1 MTGRHKIIIA
11 FLALVLSAAASF
23 RAGDAAAG
31 AARARWQEAAEQPR
45 PLTSQERRG
54 RAIYLR
60 GETASGRE
68 LGATV
73 GELDVPGST
82 MTCAG
87 CHGTRGEGK
96 TEGGVT
102 AGNLTWSNLIKPYG
116 HTHPT
121 SRKHGAFDE
130 ASFARAVTGGVDP
143 AGNRMLVAMPRY
155 KIHPEDMADLV
166 AYLKRI
172 ESDRDPGLTVDAVK
186 VSALLPASGPLAETG
201 AAMREVLAAY
211 FAEVNGRGGIYNRK
225 IELSVVDSGS
235 AAAREAVRR
244 EQVFAFVGG
253 LSAGADR
260 ELAALAREEEV
271 PLVGAATLLP
281 QVETPP
287 NRYVF
292 YLLPGVGEQARA
304 LVNFAASK
312 PELKSS
318 RAVVIHAENELA
330 TAAAKAAEEQARKA
344 GWGAV
349 ARQSYARGSLDA
361 ARLAQTLKQQG
372 AGVVF
377 FFGLGG
383 DEAALIEQAQA
394 AGWTPQLF
402 LLSAMV
408 GRQLPDTLPPA
419 FGGKV
424 FLSFPTVPMD
434 LTPAGLA
441 EFRALAEKYKLA
453 PRHMASQL
461 SALAAAKI
469 FVEALARAGSDL
481 TREKLIAALE
491 GLYDFDTG
499 LTPRLTFG
507 PNRRVG
513 AAGAYVLTI
522 DPAKKEFVPAS
533 GWVKAY

>member
-1 MTGRHKIIIA
+1 MV
-11 FLALVLSAAASF
+11 LVADDDF
-23 RAGDAAAG
+23 
-31 AARARWQEAAEQPR
+31 AE
-45 PLTSQERRG
+45 
-54 RAIYLR
+54 
-60 GETASGRE
+60 
-68 LGATV
+68 V
-73 GELDVPGST
+73 
-82 MTCAG
+82 
-87 CHGTRGEGK
+87 HG
-96 TEGGVT
+96 
-102 AGNLTWSNLIKPYG
+102 P
-116 HTHPT
+116 
-121 SRKHGAFDE
+121 FDE

-143 AGNRMLVAMPRY
+143 AGNTMLVAMPRY
-155 KIHPEDMADLV
+155 KIHADDMADLV

-186 VSALLPASGPLAETG
+186 VGALLPASGPLAETG
-201 AAMREVLAAY
+201 TAMREVLAAY

-225 IELSVVDSGS
+225 IELSVVDSDS

-260 ELAALAREEEV
+260 ELAALARAEEV

-287 NRYVF
+287 NHYVF
-292 YLLPGVGEQARA
+292 YLLPGVREQARA

-330 TAAAKAAEEQARKA
+330 TAAATAAEEQARKA

-349 ARQSYARGSLDA
+349 TRQSYARGGLDA

-372 AGVVF
+372 TGVVF

-394 AGWTPQLF
+394 AGWTPHLF
-402 LLSAMV
+402 LIGAMA
-408 GRQLPDTLPPA
+408 GRQVPDTLPPT

-424 FLSFPTVPMD
+424 FLSFPTVPAD

-453 PRHMASQL
+453 PRHTASQL

-469 FVEALARAGSDL
+469 FVEALARVGNDL
-481 TREKLIAALE
+481 TREKLVAALE